1 MRLWLLLRRRRR
13 LLTLIVT
20 SCVAFL
26 LVSSFGLPGNMGQSA
41 MDAFDNS
48 DYDLN
53 YDSVDAVH
61 AMVRQMSSVKR
72 RTQLQV
78 EEEQEQSEPTVA
90 EEKDTY
96 LKFEPLDPRAH
107 QGHQKRKIPLEI
119 GDYPDIPDDVPKKYS
134 FIHQQQ
140 KTTVP
145 NTRAPQEADMERKQ
159 LKYERLD
166 GQFEAPVAKNYME
179 QRVRENKILDDRDKI
194 DNAEEED
201 SYEADYKE
209 DENEENIIEVKG
221 DENYDQ
227 EEEEYDYANP
237 NPVFKQEDFDPMPA
251 NASKKRTFQFE
262 NLADEDQQNRLH
274 YEEDDGVNY
283 EDNDPNN
290 NDDDYVAQHDTH
302 VNGRTL
308 HSKLSG
314 VSDDELKETGGHNQ
328 RDVHDNQKTLTSDIT
343 RLHTPIK
350 RQQNIGIRGNQRH
363 LPLDT
368 RMSNSHHGYRS
379 NIRQQDK
386 VPNAIVKFKQNL
398 PQNVIQTP
406 PVTKSDW
413 NPQVKVVRLPDHPG
427 DLPAT
432 QIQTPRLPRQ
442 LGPVVYSN
450 DGYPLVEDSIFW
462 SQKVESFVP
471 KGN

>member
-13 LLTLIVT
+13 LLTLLVT
-20 SCVAFL
+20 SGVAFI
-26 LVSSFGLPGNMGQSA
+26 LVSSFGLPGNAGQNA
-41 MDAFDNS
+41 VDAFDNS

-78 EEEQEQSEPTVA
+78 DDEQEQSEPSVA
-90 EEKDTY
+90 EERDTY
-96 LKFEPLDPRAH
+96 LKFEPLDPKIH
-107 QGHQKRKIPLEI
+107 QGHQKRKVRLGI

-145 NTRAPQEADMERKQ
+145 NTRAPQQEADMERNQ
-159 LKYERLD
+159 LKYEGLD
-166 GQFEAPVAKNYME
+166 GKFEAPVAKNYME
-179 QRVRENKILDDRDKI
+179 ERVRGFDDRDKI

-201 SYEADYKE
+201 SYDADYKE
-209 DENEENIIEVKG
+209 DENEENIIEVRE
-221 DENYDQ
+221 DENYE

-237 NPVFKQEDFDPMPA
+237 NPVFKQEDFDPLPA

-262 NLADEDQQNRLH
+262 DLADEDQQNRLH

-283 EDNDPNN
+283 EDNDHNN
-290 NDDDYVAQHDTH
+290 NDDYVAQHDTH
-302 VNGRTL
+302 VNGRML

-314 VSDDELKETGGHNQ
+314 VKDDELKETGEHNQ
-328 RDVHDNQKTLTSDIT
+328 RDVHDNPEALTSDIT

-350 RQQNIGIRGNQRH
+350 GQQNTGIRGNKRP

-368 RMSNSHHGYRS
+368 RMSNSHNGYRS
-379 NIRQQDK
+379 NILQQDH
-386 VPNAIVKFKQNL
+386 VPNVVVKFKQNL

-413 NPQVKVVRLPDHPG
+413 NPPVKVVRLPDHPG

-450 DGYPLVEDSIFW
+450 DGYPIVEDSIFW